1 MYRSLHLFTFQVFQ
15 IMLIGLMNG
24 YFPFVN
30 ILLWK
35 MDPFMR
41 NMNLLVTA
49 VAMAPLANNEII

>member
-30 ILLWK
+30 ILLWE
-35 MDPFMR
+35 MGPFMR